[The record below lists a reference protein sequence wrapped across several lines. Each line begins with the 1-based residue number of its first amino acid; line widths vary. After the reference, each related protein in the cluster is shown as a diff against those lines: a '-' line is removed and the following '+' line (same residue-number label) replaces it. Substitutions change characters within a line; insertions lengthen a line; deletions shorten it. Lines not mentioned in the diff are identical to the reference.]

1 MLGTASGLINRQK
14 VCLPLPLPF
23 RCFLYFAVRVM
34 EFGATAASGDS
45 GIFWLVFPRLQADWL
60 SGLGLPT
67 RPDQSHVPMSI
78 MSLHCGPLWA
88 LPCRLAFSVECI
100 WLSLL
105 LSWFC
110 VGNNSISHNSM
121 RMRLYYFTGSPLCG
135 LENREFLPGL
145 RAPSTGAWSGVVA
158 EEEEEFGQR
167 IIL

>member
-78 MSLHCGPLWA
+78 MSLHCGPL
-88 LPCRLAFSVECI
+88 
-100 WLSLL
+100 
-105 LSWFC
+105 
-110 VGNNSISHNSM
+110 
-121 RMRLYYFTGSPLCG
+121 
-135 LENREFLPGL
+135 
-145 RAPSTGAWSGVVA
+145 
-158 EEEEEFGQR
+158 
-167 IIL
+167 